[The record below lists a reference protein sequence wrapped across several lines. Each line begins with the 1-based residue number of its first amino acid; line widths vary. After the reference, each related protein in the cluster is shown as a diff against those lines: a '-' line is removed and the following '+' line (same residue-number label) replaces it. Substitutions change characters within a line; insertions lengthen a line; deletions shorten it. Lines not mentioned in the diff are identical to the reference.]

1 MWKNLPVEFSTQ
13 LLRFPSKK
21 QREEPLQVLTQIIEN
36 LETAKK
42 VDPMTAQKL
51 QLPDDGELYQKFQ
64 ELKILKDE
72 SFQGQFTFLSER
84 NFAAGVMGQIFK
96 ARRTADQKACV
107 CKVIEPEDENWTKIV
122 SDEICVMMLN

>member
-1 MWKNLPVEFSTQ
+1 MVVTLENLEGQPMWKNLPVEFSTQ

-51 QLPDDGELYQKFQ
+51 
-64 ELKILKDE
+64 
-72 SFQGQFTFLSER
+72 
-84 NFAAGVMGQIFK
+84 
-96 ARRTADQKACV
+96 
-107 CKVIEPEDENWTKIV
+107 
-122 SDEICVMMLN
+122 